1 MAPLIALAYKMKDI
15 QLMNYLLNLKLDLS
29 ASCDKTTFINTI
41 CNDKNSKTSK
51 RIIQKYNICTEQ
63 KSTIDEDVVKINIF

>member
-51 RIIQKYNICTEQ
+51 KNNTNIIYVLNKNQQ
-63 KSTIDEDVVKINIF
+63 